1 MNLAL
6 AILVFTTVANLLL
19 GLVVLIRNPRSA
31 QSQSFFLLCISLCI
45 WVLSGYY
52 TDHSNTQF
60 VNLFLGR
67 LDYFAGVMIVASIM
81 LVCENFGNQARL
93 SKRSLIDFFIVLLVF
108 GTFSITPYVVLTTT
122 HITNSTTI
130 IPGTLYSLYPLL
142 ALLVLVYGLY
152 KLRKNRG
159 LVSSKPEKTQY
170 TYVFYALLISF
181 PIGLFFAVI
190 LPAITDADWA
200 VKISPI
206 ATLIMVAPISF
217 AIIRHRLFDI
227 RLIVARALTYVLSI
241 GLLATVYGFTAFRLF
256 EYLLPNTSVSF
267 QQTVDV
273 ILAIVLA
280 FTFAPLIRYF
290 SKISNR
296 IFYRDRYDAQLLV
309 NKIGKILASEIDLDK
324 VSHEVVSEV
333 TVQMKIDKGEIVV
346 FGEKQLFYENTVF
359 QRNNA
364 NISQKEL
371 RKLGR
376 GMLVRDELQSA
387 ERKEIMQ
394 NYGISVSVALRTSE
408 RFIGYLLLGDKKGG
422 DIYNDEDL
430 SVIKIIGSELSVAIQ
445 NALSYKEIQ
454 LFNETLAQRVR
465 ERTAQ
470 LRTANDQL
478 RQLDQAKDEFISM
491 ASHQLRTPLTTVKG
505 YASMLE
511 EGDFGKLTR
520 EQHEK
525 VDLTLD
531 GANRM
536 ARLIDDLLNV
546 SRMDANR
553 FFLEVSE
560 VDIVSLVAQELQQL
574 QTLAESKKVK
584 ISYTPPA
591 KKSINIRLDENKT
604 RQVVMNLIDNAI
616 HYSQPPAGG
625 GEVQVSLELQKDHIV
640 FLVRDNGIGVP
651 AVVQKRLFT
660 KMFRA
665 NNAKAA
671 RPDGTGLGLYLV
683 KRVVEDEGGEI
694 IFESTEGKGSTFGF
708 RMPLS
713 GVPKSVEEQSMKIGA
728 RVAAHSKS

>member
-1 MNLAL
+1 ML
-6 AILVFTTVANLLL
+6 LVFGVIL
-19 GLVVLIRNPRSA
+19 GLVVLLNNKKNLNNIV
-31 QSQSFFLLCISLCI
+31 FFLLSVSLSMWFLTNYFVEQNFNSPLFWTKVTFFFAAWTI
-45 WVLSGYY
+45 GFFVL
-52 TDHSNTQF
+52 F
-60 VNLFLGR
+60 ALIFPVAKLRKRFILFGIITAL
-67 LDYFAGVMIVASIM
+67 VSI
-81 LVCENFGNQARL
+81 L
-93 SKRSLIDFFIVLLVF
+93 SC
-108 GTFSITPYVVLTTT
+108 TPYVVNGL
-122 HITNSTTI
+122 IQRVSSTGAIGYDVDKGPLYIIYTLFILVSVVIGVAYLIVKLVKSKGAEKNKLRIFTAGAVISVVLGLILNLI
-130 IPGTLYSLYPLL
+130 IPLVTGSSESSRYGFLAAVVLL
-142 ALLVLVYGLY
+142 
-152 KLRKNRG
+152 
-159 LVSSKPEKTQY
+159 SFTS
-170 TYVFYALLISF
+170 YA
-181 PIGLFFAVI
+181 I
-190 LPAITDADWA
+190 L
-200 VKISPI
+200 
-206 ATLIMVAPISF
+206 
-217 AIIRHRLFDI
+217 RHRFLDI
-227 RLIVARALTYVLSI
+227 RLVVVRALTYLLSVLVI
-241 GLLATVYGFTAFRLF
+241 GVMYGLIAFNLISP
-256 EYLLPNTSVSF
+256 LT
-267 QQTVDV
+267 TH
-273 ILAIVLA
+273 LAIQQQQLVYTMLAILLA
-280 FTFAPLIRYF
+280 FTYAPIVNFF
-290 SKISNR
+290 SKITNR
-296 IFYRDRYDAQLLV
+296 IFYRDKYNAQVLV
-309 NKIGKILASEIDLDK
+309 NNIGKILASEIDLDK
-324 VSHEVVSEV
+324 VSHAVVQEV
-333 TVQMKIDKGEIVV
+333 TRQMKIDKGEIVV

-359 QRNNA
+359 QSNNA

-376 GMLVRDELQSA
+376 GMLVSDELQSA
-387 ERKEIMQ
+387 ERKDIMQ
-394 NYGISVSVALRTSE
+394 RYGISISVALRTSE

-430 SVIKIIGSELSVAIQ
+430 SVIKIIGSELSVAAQ

-454 LFNETLAQRVR
+454 LFSETLAERVR

-470 LRTANDQL
+470 LNTANEQL
-478 RQLDQAKDEFISM
+478 RLLDQAKDEFISM

-584 ISYTPPA
+584 ITYIPPT
-591 KKSINIRLDENKT
+591 KKAINIRLDENKT
-604 RQVVMNLIDNAI
+604 RQVVMNLIDNSI

-625 GEVQVSLELQKDHIV
+625 GEVQVSLGVQKDHIV
-640 FLVRDNGIGVP
+640 FMVRDNGIGVP
-651 AVVQKRLFT
+651 ADVQKRLFT

-665 NNAKAA
+665 NNAKSA

-708 RMPLS
+708 RLPLS
-713 GVPKSVEEQSMKIGA
+713 GVSKSVEEQSMKIGA
-728 RVAAHSKS
+728 RVAAHPKG

>member
-1 MNLAL
+1 MVYTILIYML
-6 AILVFTTVANLLL
+6 LVFGVIL
-19 GLVVLIRNPRSA
+19 GLVVLLNNKKNLNNIV
-31 QSQSFFLLCISLCI
+31 FFLLSVSLSMWFLTNYFVEQNFNSPLFWTKVTFFFAAWTI
-45 WVLSGYY
+45 GFFVL
-52 TDHSNTQF
+52 F
-60 VNLFLGR
+60 ALIFPVAKLRKRFILFGIITAL
-67 LDYFAGVMIVASIM
+67 VSI
-81 LVCENFGNQARL
+81 L
-93 SKRSLIDFFIVLLVF
+93 SC
-108 GTFSITPYVVLTTT
+108 TPYVVNGL
-122 HITNSTTI
+122 IQRVSSTGAIGYDVDKGPLYIIYTLFILVSVVIGVAYLIVKLVKSKGAEKNKLRIFTAGAVISVVLGLILNLI
-130 IPGTLYSLYPLL
+130 IPLVTGSSESSRYGFLAAVVLL
-142 ALLVLVYGLY
+142 
-152 KLRKNRG
+152 
-159 LVSSKPEKTQY
+159 SFTS
-170 TYVFYALLISF
+170 YA
-181 PIGLFFAVI
+181 I
-190 LPAITDADWA
+190 L
-200 VKISPI
+200 
-206 ATLIMVAPISF
+206 
-217 AIIRHRLFDI
+217 RHRFLDI
-227 RLIVARALTYVLSI
+227 RLVVVRALTYLLSVLVI
-241 GLLATVYGFTAFRLF
+241 GVMYGLIAFNLISP
-256 EYLLPNTSVSF
+256 LT
-267 QQTVDV
+267 TH
-273 ILAIVLA
+273 LAIQQQQLVYTMLAILLA
-280 FTFAPLIRYF
+280 FTYAPIVNFF
-290 SKISNR
+290 SKITNR
-296 IFYRDRYDAQLLV
+296 IFYRDKYNAQVLV
-309 NKIGKILASEIDLDK
+309 NNIGKILASEIDLDK
-324 VSHEVVSEV
+324 VSHAVVQEV
-333 TVQMKIDKGEIVV
+333 TRQMKIDKGEIVV

-359 QRNNA
+359 QSNNA

-376 GMLVRDELQSA
+376 GMLVSDELQSA
-387 ERKEIMQ
+387 ERKDIMQ
-394 NYGISVSVALRTSE
+394 RYGISISVALRTSE

-430 SVIKIIGSELSVAIQ
+430 SVIKIIGSELSVAAQ

-454 LFNETLAQRVR
+454 LFSETLAERVR

-470 LRTANDQL
+470 LNTANEQL
-478 RQLDQAKDEFISM
+478 RLLDQAKDEFISM

-584 ISYTPPA
+584 ITYIPPT
-591 KKSINIRLDENKT
+591 KKAINIRLDENKT
-604 RQVVMNLIDNAI
+604 RQVVMNLIDNSI

-625 GEVQVSLELQKDHIV
+625 GEVQVSLGVQKDHIV
-640 FLVRDNGIGVP
+640 FMVRDNGIGVP
-651 AVVQKRLFT
+651 ADVQKRLFT

-665 NNAKAA
+665 NNAKSA

-708 RMPLS
+708 RLPLS
-713 GVPKSVEEQSMKIGA
+713 GVSKSVEEQSMKIGA
-728 RVAAHSKS
+728 RVAAHPKG